1 MSGLHGHLTLTGEEF
16 DVWPCLNKRVA
27 AAKVH
32 KDPGNLSD
40 SDKGTFL
47 AQQHPQVRFEES
59 TKSVDVGLFF
69 APFCFSDSPIEC
81 VVQAVGIPQGLHAS
95 CVRCLICAIS
105 N

>member
-1 MSGLHGHLTLTGEEF
+1 MSGLHGHLTLTGGEF

-32 KDPGNLSD
+32 RDPGNL
-40 SDKGTFL
+40 DKGTFL

-69 APFCFSDSPIEC
+69 AVFLSDSPIEC
-81 VVQAVGIPQGLHAS
+81 VV
-95 CVRCLICAIS
+95 
-105 N
+105 